1 MIKIGGTEI
10 VDIAIGSTPIEKA
23 YIGSTLVWE
32 KNSPALPYDA
42 QVEWLATDGVAYI
55 DTGFKPKNTTRFEI
69 VMDVPTLEQNTWF
82 FGARNSSSAGQ
93 MAVLYNLTDK
103 WSWRFGNK
111 NAANTTVISTGQYT
125 FDNHTSGAPRQI
137 YIKHDGTTI
146 TLTAT
151 NNTFTCNYNFYIFA
165 LNVNG
170 GISSGNMQDGL
181 KCISAKIWDNTTL
194 VRDYI
199 PVRKNGV
206 GYLWDSVTE
215 ELFGNARSTGAF
227 TYGNDVS

>member
-1 MIKIGGTEI
+1 MINIQDSIAEMSIGNISIESAY
-10 VDIAIGSTPIEKA
+10 VGSQ
-23 YIGSTLVWE
+23 LVWE
-32 KNSPALPYDA
+32 KSSPALPYDA
-42 QVEWLATDGVAYI
+42 QVEWIATDGVAYI

-69 VMDVPTLEQNTWF
+69 VMDIPTLEQGTWF

-93 MAVLYNLTDK
+93 MALLNNGS

-111 NAANTTVISTGQYT
+111 SAANTTAISTGQYT
-125 FDNHTSGAPRQI
+125 FDNHTSGAPRHL
-137 YIKHDGTTI
+137 YIKHGGTTL

-151 NNTFTCNYNFYIFA
+151 NNTFTCNYNFFLFG
-165 LNVNG
+165 LNVSG
-170 GISSGNMQDGL
+170 AVSSTTIQDGL

-206 GYLWDSVTE
+206 GYLWDNVTE
-215 ELFGNARSTGAF
+215 ELYGNARDTGAF
-227 TYGNDVS
+227 TYGNDVT

>member
-1 MIKIGGTEI
+1 MIRIGGTEI
-10 VDIAIGSTPIEKA
+10 TDIALGSIPIERA
-23 YIGSTLVWE
+23 YMGSQLVWE
-32 KNSPALPYDA
+32 KSSPALPYDA
-42 QVEWLATDGVAYI
+42 QVEWLATDGLAYI

-69 VMDVPTLEQNTWF
+69 VMDIPTLEQDTWF
-82 FGARNSSSAGQ
+82 FGGRNSSSAGQ
-93 MAVLYNLTDK
+93 MALFNNGS

-111 NAANTTVISTGQYT
+111 NASNSTTIATGEYT
-125 FDNHTSGAPRQI
+125 FDNHTSGAPRQL
-137 YIKHDGTTI
+137 YIKHNNTTL

-151 NNTFTCNYNFYIFA
+151 NNTFTCNYNFYIFT

-170 GISSGNMQDGL
+170 GGPSASNMQDGL

-206 GYLWDSVTE
+206 GYLWDNVTE
-215 ELFGNARSTGAF
+215 ELYGNARATGAF
-227 TYGNDVS
+227 TYGNDVN

>member
-1 MIKIGGTEI
+1 MINIGGN
-10 VDIAIGSTPIEKA
+10 IGEMYVGTPIEKA

-32 KNSPALPYDA
+32 KSSPSTNYDA

-69 VMDVPTLEQNTWF
+69 VMDVPTLEQDTWF
-82 FGARNSSSAGQ
+82 FGGRNSSSAGQ
-93 MAVLYNLTDK
+93 MAVYYALADN

-111 NAANTTVISTGQYT
+111 RAANSTAIATGEYT
-125 FDNHTSGAPRQI
+125 FDNHTSGAPRQL
-137 YIKHDGTTI
+137 YIKHGDTTL

-151 NNTFTCNYNFYIFA
+151 NNTFTCNYNFYIFT
-165 LNVNG
+165 LNVSG

-181 KCISAKIWDNTTL
+181 KCISAKIWDGTTL

-199 PVRKNGV
+199 PVRKNGI
-206 GYLWDSVTE
+206 GYLWDNVTE
-215 ELFGNARSTGAF
+215 ELYGNARDTGAF
-227 TYGNDVS
+227 TYGNDV